1 MGEEERRGREGRG
14 EKEKRTL
21 SHMRRDDKMT
31 AEIVDLK
38 RLLEKV
44 RGEWERRGRDG
55 RGGGREGI
63 GEEDFESYQKG

>member
-21 SHMRRDDKMT
+21 SHIKRDDKMT

-44 RGEWERRGRDG
+44 G
-55 RGGGREGI
+55 GGGRG
-63 GEEDFESYQKG
+63 GEEDFESYQKGR